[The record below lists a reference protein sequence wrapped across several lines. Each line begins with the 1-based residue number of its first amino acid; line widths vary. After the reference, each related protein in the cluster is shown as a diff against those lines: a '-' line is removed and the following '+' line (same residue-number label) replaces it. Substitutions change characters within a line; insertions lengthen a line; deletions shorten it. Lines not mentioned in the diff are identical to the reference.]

1 MGDNGTLD
9 GGGNG
14 DGEKRVDVRTLGG
27 FVLASL
33 VADMGPGREGCWDDT
48 GF

>member
-1 MGDNGTLD
+1 MGDNGILD

-14 DGEKRVDVRTLGG
+14 DGEKRVDVRIFGG
-27 FVLASL
+27 FILVSL
-33 VADMGPGREGCWDDT
+33 VVDMGLGREGCWDDI